1 MKKFWHQYRIFII
14 LMGIVL
20 ICTIIMGIIAILL
33 FFKSGKDKYGD
44 RLDGIKKVTI
54 TEKMKDTIIAES
66 NKDEKVKNT
75 KIDVKGKIIYV
86 TIYLENVSSVIE
98 AQGKAVNSL
107 SAISDDIK
115 KKYDVQFIVIQEK
128 TDTNPEIKI
137 MGCQNVLGSGLVWNN
152 NTNFEESEE

>member
-14 LMGIVL
+14 L
-20 ICTIIMGIIAILL
+20 MGIIAILL

>member
-20 ICTIIMGIIAILL
+20 ICMVIMGIIAVLL
-33 FFKSGKDKYGD
+33 FFKSGKEKYGD
-44 RLDGIKKVTI
+44 RLDGIKKVTV
-54 TEKMKDTIIAES
+54 TEKMKDTIIAVS
-66 NKDEKVKNT
+66 NKDEKVKET

-115 KKYDVQFIVIQEK
+115 KKYDVQFIIIQEK
-128 TDTNPEIKI
+128 TDSTPEIKI